1 VPEELTRALITVFF
15 GAMAGGLTNSI
26 AIWMLFHPYEP
37 PSIGKRPV
45 KMLQGAIPKNQAR
58 LAAAIGRTVGTR
70 LLTPEDLGKT
80 FSDEAVREA
89 FDDHL
94 SGFLDAVLNTQR
106 GSLRD
111 LIPVR
116 MHDQTEE
123 IFQEVADFGLARL
136 REYLDSDRFAKALT
150 ERADEIVASI
160 ADEPVAGILTPARES
175 AISETVEEW
184 LTNAVESDD
193 FSKAIDDY
201 LSRAAHRLLE
211 PTRTFEE
218 ILPLGLVGAVEK
230 GIAAYLPIAISRVGS
245 ALEDDEARA
254 RFKLFIHELLHRFL
268 GDLKFHQRVVAKL
281 IITESSVDKV
291 LDTIEE
297 EGAERLAEV
306 LQDPT
311 MQDAMAKG
319 INDAIVDFLRRPV
332 ASVLGDEEDESV
344 VDARRTITAWIVD
357 IAQDPTSR
365 EFLVEKLQG
374 ALEGVGARTW
384 GEVLEKLPSDR
395 VAEWL
400 VSGARSEAA
409 ETLCREVATRLSSS
423 LPDRPIGTPSNWL
436 PEGSGRK
443 LEEAM
448 SEPVWEWLQTQ
459 VPMVIEKI
467 DIAGRVEQKVL
478 DFPPAKMEEL
488 VRRVTQK
495 ELRIIVRLGYVL
507 GGIIGTALVVLNLIL
522 G

>member
-1 VPEELTRALITVFF
+1 MPEELIRALVTVLF

-26 AIWMLFHPYEP
+26 AIWMLFHPYESP
-37 PSIGKRPV
+37 QVGKRPL

-80 FSDEAVREA
+80 FADESVRQA
-89 FDDHL
+89 FNEHL
-94 SGFLDAVLNTQR
+94 SGFLDNVWNTER

-111 LIPVR
+111 LIPER
-116 MHDQTEE
+116 MHEQTDE
-123 IFQEVADFGLARL
+123 IFHDVAEFGLARL
-136 REYLDSDRFAKALT
+136 REYLDSDRFAEALT
-150 ERADEIVASI
+150 ERAQEIVLSI

-175 AISETVEEW
+175 AISEAVEEW
-184 LTNAVESDD
+184 LTGAVESED
-193 FSKAIDDY
+193 FSKAINDY
-201 LSRAAHRLLE
+201 LSRATRRMLQ

-218 ILPLGLVGAVEK
+218 ILPVGLVGALEK
-230 GIAAYLPIAISRVGS
+230 GIAAYLPIAIRRVGS
-245 ALEDDEARA
+245 TLEDEEARA
-254 RFKLFIHELLHRFL
+254 KFKSFIHELLRRFL

-332 ASVLGDEEDESV
+332 ASVLGGEEDESV
-344 VDARRTITAWIVD
+344 VEARHTVAEWIVD
-357 IAQDPTSR
+357 IVRDPNSR
-365 EFLVEKLQG
+365 AFLVEKLKT

-384 GEVLEKLPSDR
+384 GEVLEKLPPDR

-400 VSGARSEAA
+400 ISGARSQAA
-409 ETLCREVATRLSSS
+409 ETWCREVATRLSSS
-423 LPDRPIGTPSNWL
+423 LPDRPIGTPANWL
-436 PEGSGRK
+436 PEGSAKK

-448 SEPVWEWLQTQ
+448 SDPVWGWLQTQ
-459 VPMVIEKI
+459 VPAVIEQI
-467 DIAGRVEQKVL
+467 DIAGRVEQKIL

-488 VRRVTQK
+488 VRKVTHK

-507 GGIIGTALVVLNLIL
+507 GGFIGAALVALNSIL

>member
-1 VPEELTRALITVFF
+1 MREELIRAAVTVLF

-26 AIWMLFHPYEP
+26 AIWMLFHPYESP
-37 PSIGKRPV
+37 RLGKRRL
-45 KMLQGAIPKNQAR
+45 KLLQGAIPKNQGR

-70 LLTPEDLGKT
+70 LLTPEDLGET
-80 FSDEAVREA
+80 FSDESVRQA
-89 FDDHL
+89 FDQHL
-94 SGFLDAVLNTQR
+94 SGFLDAVLHTER

-111 LIPVR
+111 LIPER
-116 MHDQTEE
+116 MHSQTDA
-123 IFQEVADFGLARL
+123 ILQEVADFGLTRL
-136 REYLDSDRFAKALT
+136 REYLDSDRFAETLT
-150 ERADEIVASI
+150 ERAEEIVQSI

-175 AISETVEEW
+175 AISEAVEEW
-184 LTNAVESDD
+184 IAGTVESAD
-193 FSKAIDDY
+193 FSQAIDDY
-201 LSRAAHRLLE
+201 LGRATHRLLK

-218 ILPLGLVGAVEK
+218 VLPLGLVGAVEK
-230 GIAAYLPIAISRVGS
+230 GIAAYLPMAIRRLGS
-245 ALEDDEARA
+245 TLENEEARA
-254 RFKLFIHELLHRFL
+254 KFKTFIHELLHRFL

-291 LDTIEE
+291 LDTIED
-297 EGAERLAEV
+297 EGVERLAEM

-332 ASVLGDEEDESV
+332 TSVLGGEEDESV
-344 VDARRTITAWIVD
+344 VDARRTVTGWIIGV
-357 IAQDPTSR
+357 AQDPSSR
-365 EFLVEKLQG
+365 GFLVEKLEV
-374 ALEGVGARTW
+374 ALDGMGARTW
-384 GEVLEKLPSDR
+384 GEVFEKLPPER
-395 VAEWL
+395 PAEWL

-409 ETLCREVATRLSSS
+409 ETLYREVATRLSSS
-423 LPDRPIGTPSNWL
+423 LPDRPIGTPANWL
-436 PEGSGRK
+436 PEGSVKK

-448 SEPVWEWLQTQ
+448 SDPVWEWLQTQ
-459 VPMVIEKI
+459 VPTVIEQI

-488 VRRVTQK
+488 VRKVTHK

-507 GGIIGTALVVLNLIL
+507 GGFIGTALVLLNLIL

>member
-1 VPEELTRALITVFF
+1 MREELIRAAITVFS

-26 AIWMLFHPYEP
+26 AIWMLFHPYES
-37 PSIGKRPV
+37 PSLGKRPL

-80 FSDEAVREA
+80 FSDASVRQR
-89 FDDHL
+89 FDEHL
-94 SGFLDAVLNTQR
+94 SGFLDAVLNTER

-111 LIPVR
+111 LIPAR

-123 IFQEVADFGLARL
+123 ILQEVAEFGLARL
-136 REYLDSDRFAKALT
+136 REYLDSDRFAETLA
-150 ERADEIVASI
+150 ERAEEIVQSI
-160 ADEPVAGILTPARES
+160 ADEPVAGILTPDRES
-175 AISETVEEW
+175 AISEAVEEW
-184 LTNAVESDD
+184 LTGAVESED
-193 FSKAIDDY
+193 FSTAIDQY
-201 LSRAAHRLLE
+201 LSRTTHRLLE

-218 ILPLGLVGAVEK
+218 VLPTGVVGAVEK
-230 GIAAYLPIAISRVGS
+230 GIAAYLPMAIRRVGS
-245 ALEDDEARA
+245 TLEDEEARS
-254 RFKLFIHELLHRFL
+254 RFKFFIHELLHRFL

-291 LDTIEE
+291 LGTIEE
-297 EGAERLAEV
+297 EGAERLAEI

-332 ASVLGDEEDESV
+332 TSVLGDEEDKSV
-344 VDARRTITAWIVD
+344 VEARRTVTAWIVD

-365 EFLVEKLQG
+365 GFLVEKLEV
-374 ALEGVGARTW
+374 ALAGVGARTW
-384 GEVLEKLPSDR
+384 GEVLERMPSDR

-400 VSGARSEAA
+400 VRGARSEAA

-423 LPDRPIGTPSNWL
+423 LPDRPIGTPADWL
-436 PEGSGRK
+436 PEGSARR

-448 SEPVWEWLQTQ
+448 SDPVWEWLQTQ
-459 VPMVIEKI
+459 VPAVIEQI

-478 DFPPAKMEEL
+478 DFPPARMEEL
-488 VRRVTQK
+488 VRKVTHK
-495 ELRIIVRLGYVL
+495 ELRIIVRLGYLL
-507 GGIIGTALVVLNLIL
+507 GGFIGTALVILNLIL

>member
-1 VPEELTRALITVFF
+1 MPEELTRALITVLF

-26 AIWMLFHPYEP
+26 AIWMLFHPYESP
-37 PSIGKRPV
+37 RLGKRPLR
-45 KMLQGAIPKNQAR
+45 MLQGAIPKNQAR

-70 LLTPEDLGKT
+70 LLTPEDLGET
-80 FSDEAVREA
+80 FSDESVREA
-89 FDDHL
+89 FNEHL
-94 SGFLDAVLNTQR
+94 SGFLDAVLHTER

-111 LIPVR
+111 LIPER
-116 MHDQTEE
+116 MHDQTDE
-123 IFQEVADFGLARL
+123 ILRDVAEFGLARL
-136 REYLDSDRFAKALT
+136 RDYLDSDRFAETLT
-150 ERADEIVASI
+150 ERAEEIVESI

-175 AISETVEEW
+175 AISEAVEEW
-184 LTNAVESDD
+184 LTSAVESDD
-193 FSKAIDDY
+193 FGGAIDDY
-201 LSRAAHRLLE
+201 LTRAAHRVLE

-218 ILPLGLVGAVEK
+218 VLPLGLVGAVEK
-230 GIAAYLPIAISRVGS
+230 AIAAYLPIAIGRVGS
-245 ALEDDEARA
+245 TLEDDEARV
-254 RFKLFIHELLHRFL
+254 RFKTFIHELLHRFL

-306 LQDPT
+306 LRDPT

-332 ASVLGDEEDESV
+332 ASVLGGEEDESV
-344 VDARRTITAWIVD
+344 VDARRTATAWIVD

-365 EFLVEKLQG
+365 EFLVEKLEV

-384 GEVLEKLPSDR
+384 GQVLEKLPPDR

-400 VSGARSEAA
+400 ISGVRSEAA

-423 LPDRPIGTPSNWL
+423 LPDRPIGTPANWL
-436 PEGSGRK
+436 PEGAARK

-448 SEPVWEWLQTQ
+448 SDPVWEWLQTQ
-459 VPMVIEKI
+459 VPSVIEQI

-478 DFPPAKMEEL
+478 EFPPAKMEEL
-488 VRRVTQK
+488 VRKVTHK

-507 GGIIGTALVVLNLIL
+507 GAFIGTALVVMNSIL
-522 G
+522 D